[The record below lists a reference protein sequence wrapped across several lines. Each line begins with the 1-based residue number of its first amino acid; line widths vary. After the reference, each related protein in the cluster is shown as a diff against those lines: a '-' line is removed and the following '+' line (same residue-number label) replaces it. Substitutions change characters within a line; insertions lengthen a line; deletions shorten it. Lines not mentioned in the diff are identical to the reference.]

1 MITEGDS
8 VADGHSPIL
17 YYCDHFSK
25 KNHHNH
31 LSEKMR
37 LCFSSRLNTVK
48 LKTKQN
54 KYIISHSCC
63 WLAVSQ
69 SGGEP
74 TVKIQCVLTDV
85 LLTEALA

>member
-1 MITEGDS
+1 MTTEGDS

-37 LCFSSRLNTVK
+37 LCFSSSLNTVR
-48 LKTKQN
+48 
-54 KYIISHSCC
+54 
-63 WLAVSQ
+63 
-69 SGGEP
+69 
-74 TVKIQCVLTDV
+74 VL
-85 LLTEALA
+85 